1 MDQWFYI
8 HLGRT
13 YGPVASDELRNLAA
27 NGGLAPPDP
36 IWRQDVP
43 PSAAVPAGSVLVFFL
58 AGGKPT
64 PQAAPPL
71 AFPPSA
77 PAPEWLRDLI
87 DGGETAEAASP
98 VAAVPPPDWLQD
110 IAGAEPISHPLKRKP
125 PPS

>member
-1 MDQWFYI
+1 MDRWFYI
-8 HLGRT
+8 HQGRT
-13 YGPVASDELRNLAA
+13 FGPVSADELRNLAA
-27 NGGLAPPDP
+27 TGGLAAADP
-36 IWRQDVP
+36 IWRQDIP
-43 PSAAVPAGSVLVFFL
+43 PGAAVPAGSVLVFFL

-64 PQAAPPL
+64 PQASPPL

-87 DGGETAEAASP
+87 DGGETAEAAAP

-110 IAGAEPISHPLKRKP
+110 VGAAEQISHPLKRKT